1 MKFGQLFAVAGCTAL
16 LGACS
21 GSSLLPGQDG
31 TLSRLDVED
40 MGIAVAADSQRE
52 YSFTDK
58 KASFWY
64 GMTHTDNWDDWHSG
78 WNIAKRRLL
87 SDYTVGVDG
96 DTLSRREAEVT
107 VYPYKIDRV

>member
-58 KASFWY
+58 KASFC
-64 GMTHTDNWDDWHSG
+64 M
-78 WNIAKRRLL
+78 A
-87 SDYTVGVDG
+87 
-96 DTLSRREAEVT
+96 
-107 VYPYKIDRV
+107 